1 MIGKTLGKYRITEHL
16 GSGGMAD
23 VYKAYQPGLDR
34 YVAIKVLHSFLAS
47 EGSFLTRFQREAK
60 AIAMLR
66 HPNIIRVYDFD
77 LDEEGNAYYIVMEF
91 VDGPNLK
98 THLQE
103 VAQEDQTLPLE
114 EVVPIV
120 IAVANALD
128 YAHQHGTVHRDVK
141 PANIMFNHEGEV
153 ILTDF
158 GIAKMVN
165 VIGLTASG
173 AMIGTP
179 AYMAPEQGMGQA
191 GDERS
196 DIYSL
201 GIVLHQ
207 LVTGH
212 LPFEADTP
220 MGIVFKHI
228 NEPLTPPT
236 ASNRNLPP
244 DVEAVIM
251 RVLAKAPEERYQTAK
266 EFAAD
271 LKRILASQAIEPV
284 ALESTAVSATS
295 AVATGARV
303 QDQAKQWEMA
313 TLPSAP
319 AYRPPSNTATP
330 GAIPAVR
337 PQRRRIRWLIALLA
351 LIAIG
356 GSAALFATGRAK
368 PLERLLAVIIPQT
381 ATPTPG
387 VTGTPTATPDTVAT
401 DIAAAGA
408 ALATRD
414 ALATYEATVN
424 FTPSP
429 TPTPTPTS
437 TPTPDLT
444 ATFIAACVFDLEVV
458 GDRAIWPSVLMPGQ
472 QFVKRWD
479 VKNTGTCAWPEGV
492 QLVFASGDELE
503 VVEEPEIE
511 SLAPEETL
519 RIEITLRAPTSYN
532 SYASVWQ
539 LQDSE
544 GNPIGEELELA
555 CRVDLTPTPRP
566 TAMPTAT
573 PTPEFT
579 PTPTTPLWMSA
590 PVLAWCDGAK
600 AKGRVEWGHSAG
612 PSNEYRFFYSSV
624 SPESELPGPYRE
636 AGFPH
641 VEKYFTASGTLVF
654 PLPGN
659 CGYGDYGRCGSLEE
673 GYEIVWYTTF
683 YTAKNC
689 PSE

>member
-1 MIGKTLGKYRITEHL
+1 LIGKTLGKYRITEHL

-34 YVAIKVLHSFLAS
+34 YVAIKVLHSFLAD
-47 EGSFLTRFQREAK
+47 EGNFLTRFQREAK

-77 LDEEGNAYYIVMEF
+77 LDEEGNTYYIVMEF
-91 VDGPNLK
+91 IDGPNLK
-98 THLQE
+98 TRLQE
-103 VAQEDQTLPLE
+103 MAQEDQTLSLE
-114 EVVPIV
+114 EAVPIV

-141 PANIMFNHEGEV
+141 PANIVFNQEGEV

-207 LVTGH
+207 LITGH

-228 NEPLTPPT
+228 NEPLTPLT
-236 ASNRNLPP
+236 ASNCNLPP
-244 DVEAVIM
+244 DVETVIM
-251 RVLAKAPEERYQTAK
+251 RVLAKVPEERYQTAK

-271 LKRILASQAIEPV
+271 LKRILASQPIEPV

-303 QDQAKQWEMA
+303 QDQSKQWEMA

-319 AYRPPSNTATP
+319 AYRPPSNTAAP
-330 GAIPAVR
+330 AAVPAVR
-337 PQRRRIRWLIALLA
+337 PKRHRIRWLIALLA

-356 GSAALFATGRAK
+356 GSAALFATGRAE
-368 PLERLLAVIIPQT
+368 PLERLLAAIISQT

-387 VTGTPTATPDTVAT
+387 VTGTPTPTPDTVAT

-414 ALATYEATVN
+414 ALATYEAVSYTHL
-424 FTPSP
+424 TLP
-429 TPTPTPTS
+429 T
-437 TPTPDLT
+437 
-444 ATFIAACVFDLEVV
+444 
-458 GDRAIWPSVLMPGQ
+458 
-472 QFVKRWD
+472 
-479 VKNTGTCAWPEGV
+479 
-492 QLVFASGDELE
+492 
-503 VVEEPEIE
+503 
-511 SLAPEETL
+511 
-519 RIEITLRAPTSYN
+519 
-532 SYASVWQ
+532 
-539 LQDSE
+539 
-544 GNPIGEELELA
+544 
-555 CRVDLTPTPRP
+555 
-566 TAMPTAT
+566 
-573 PTPEFT
+573 
-579 PTPTTPLWMSA
+579 
-590 PVLAWCDGAK
+590 K
-600 AKGRVEWGHSAG
+600 A
-612 PSNEYRFFYSSV
+612 
-624 SPESELPGPYRE
+624 
-636 AGFPH
+636 
-641 VEKYFTASGTLVF
+641 
-654 PLPGN
+654 
-659 CGYGDYGRCGSLEE
+659 
-673 GYEIVWYTTF
+673 
-683 YTAKNC
+683 
-689 PSE
+689 